1 MSVSSSLG
9 LSCPRGGDFY
19 VCEGNRTEFLGCC
32 ASNPCADGSGKCPTK
47 DLRISSFNPD
57 RYASIPPQGC
67 DDPRPA
73 SQLFYTCTNN
83 IPFIGCCAKNPCQ
96 KPDGLCP
103 TDHLIGTTLSSD
115 AVNRTIFTTKSS
127 SSPSPSSTPNA
138 SSSSGLGTGAIV
150 GIAIGAAVLVGVIVT
165 VVWRCGWHARKR
177 NERREPAWEPAIQS
191 AHPSHHPEM
200 GFTPQSPALYD
211 PARGKPHQHPSL
223 RGQTQLTSAASHISY
238 ATTAAPNSYPSTSPP
253 HSPYFPLKHPGTPS
267 VDDRHLSTY
276 TDSNVSS
283 LSGHAPLHPSQ
294 YPSAGVELHSVSE
307 LDGMEHQGLR
317 AELGDG
323 TPANLYGKGGDR

>member
-57 RYASIPPQGC
+57 KYANIPPQGC

-73 SQLFYTCTNN
+73 SQLFYTCVNS
-83 IPFIGCCAKNPCQ
+83 ISFIGCCAKNPCQ
-96 KPDGLCP
+96 EPDGLCP
-103 TDHLIGTTLSSD
+103 SDHLIATTLSSD
-115 AVNRTIFTTKSS
+115 AANRTIFAPESSSS
-127 SSPSPSSTPNA
+127 SSPSSTPAPDA
-138 SSSSGLGTGAIV
+138 SSGGGLATGAIA
-150 GIAIGAAVLVGVIVT
+150 GIAVGAAVLVAVVVA

-177 NERREPAWEPAIQS
+177 NERREPAWEPAVQS
-191 AHPSHHPEM
+191 AHPSHHPDM
-200 GFTPQSPALYD
+200 GFAPQSPALYD
-211 PARGKPHQHPSL
+211 PAR
-223 RGQTQLTSAASHISY
+223 ASHISY
-238 ATTAAPNSYPSTSPP
+238 ATTAAANYSYPSTSPP

-267 VDDRHLSTY
+267 ADDRHLSTY

-283 LSGHAPLHPSQ
+283 LSGQTPRHPSQ
-294 YPSAGVELHSVSE
+294 YSTAGLGLHPVSE
-307 LDGMEHQGLR
+307 LDGVEQQAPM

-323 TPANLYGKGGDR
+323 TPASPYGKSGDR